1 MKVFSEDECEAF
13 AETMYENYCSVL
25 SIEVQT
31 MLDMVS
37 RGFVPAMAKDIATYK
52 DGTNFAGERSKVYAA
67 VCEESKKLEDLMA
80 KLPSDLPKQAK
91 YLCDT
96 VKPQMAALRQ
106 QVDNSEKL
114 MESSLYP
121 YPTYKTLLYSHH
133 F

>member
-1 MKVFSEDECEAF
+1 MG
-13 AETMYENYCSVL
+13 
-25 SIEVQT
+25 VQT

-37 RGFVPAMAKDIATYK
+37 RGFVLAMAKDIATYK

-80 KLPSDLPKQAK
+80 KLPSDLSKQAK

-121 YPTYKTLLYSHH
+121 YPLTKLLYSHH